1 MDTRADAGVG
11 KKILVID
18 DELQIRRF
26 LKVTLEANGYQVLE
40 ASTAK
45 EGIYKAATDRP
56 DAVVLDLGLPDSDGS
71 AVLKK
76 VREWSTIPIII
87 LSVRD
92 DEKGKVAALDA
103 GADDYVVKPFGVNE
117 LIARLR
123 VALRHGR
130 EGADEVREFRNNNLY
145 VDLVKR
151 IVKVNDSP
159 VKLTA
164 TEYSLLIQFVK
175 NAGKVLT
182 HRHLMKEIW
191 GPYRED
197 ETQYLRVYIAALR
210 RKLETDPARPTLLV
224 TESGVGYRMPADE

>member
-1 MDTRADAGVG
+1 MPEG
-11 KKILVID
+11 KRILVVD
-18 DELQIRRF
+18 DEIHIRRF
-26 LKVTLEANGYQVLE
+26 LKVTLEANGYHVLE

-45 EGIYKAATDRP
+45 DGIYKAATDRP
-56 DAVVLDLGLPDSDGS
+56 DAIVLDLGLPDMDGG
-71 AVLKK
+71 AVLKQ
-76 VREWSTIPIII
+76 VREWSAVPVII

-123 VALRHGR
+123 VALRHGLD
-130 EGADEVREFRNNNLY
+130 GADDIKEFENGELF
-145 VDLVKR
+145 VDLVNR
-151 IVKVNDSP
+151 IVKVGGLP

-182 HRHLMKEIW
+182 HRHLMREIW

-197 ETQYLRVYIAALR
+197 ETQYLRVYVAQLR
-210 RKLETDPARPTLLV
+210 KKLETDPARPKLFI
-224 TESGVGYRMPADE
+224 TESGVGYRMPVAE

>member
-1 MDTRADAGVG
+1 MAEG
-11 KKILVID
+11 KKILIID

-26 LKVTLEANGYQVLE
+26 LRVALSANGYQVLE
-40 ASTAK
+40 APTGK
-45 EGIYKAATDRP
+45 EGIYRAATDHP
-56 DAVVLDLGLPDSDGS
+56 DAIVLDLGLPDMDGG
-71 AVLKK
+71 AVLKQ
-76 VREWSTIPIII
+76 VREWSTVPVII

-103 GADDYVVKPFGVNE
+103 GANDYVVKPFGVNE

-130 EGADEVREFRNNNLY
+130 EGGDDVKEFQNGDLF
-145 VDLVKR
+145 VDLVSR
-151 IVKVNDSP
+151 MVKVKGSP

-164 TEYSLLIQFVK
+164 TEYSLLMQFVK

-182 HRHLMKEIW
+182 HRYLMKEIW

-197 ETQYLRVYIAALR
+197 ETQYLRVYVAQLR
-210 RKLETDPARPTLLV
+210 KKLETDPARPKLFI
-224 TESGVGYRMPADE
+224 TESGVGYRMPEAE

>member
-1 MDTRADAGVG
+1 MAEG
-11 KKILVID
+11 KKILIID

-26 LKVTLEANGYQVLE
+26 LKVALEANGYQILE
-40 ASTAK
+40 APTAK

-56 DAVVLDLGLPDSDGS
+56 DAIVLDLGLPDMDGG
-71 AVLKK
+71 AVLKQ
-76 VREWSTIPIII
+76 VREWSMVPVII

-123 VALRHGR
+123 VALRRGR
-130 EGADEVREFRNNNLY
+130 EGADEVKEFKNGDLF
-145 VDLVKR
+145 VDLVNR
-151 IVKVNDSP
+151 TVKVGGSP
-159 VKLTA
+159 AKLTA

-191 GPYRED
+191 GPFRAE
-197 ETQYLRVYIAALR
+197 ETQYLRVYIAQLR
-210 RKLETDPARPTLLV
+210 KKLETDPARPKLFI
-224 TESGVGYRMPADE
+224 TESGVGYRMPVGE